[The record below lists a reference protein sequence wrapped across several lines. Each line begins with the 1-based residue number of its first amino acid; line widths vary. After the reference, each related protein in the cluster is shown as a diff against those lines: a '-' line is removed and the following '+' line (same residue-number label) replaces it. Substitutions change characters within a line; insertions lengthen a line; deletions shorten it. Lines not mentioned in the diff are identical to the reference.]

1 MKKILISIAASVAIL
16 AACSEYNSQR
26 ASDNILN
33 TAEKYFSEGQ
43 YDMAMKA
50 IDSLRKE
57 YPTAVETRKKALKL
71 YQNAALKEA
80 QADLALTD
88 QKMQEAIKE
97 YDIKKKIVDKAK
109 AELKASAEELDALTK
124 MKMRLDSL
132 QVRFDTQCAKIKYIH
147 KKQKE

>member
-16 AACSEYNSQR
+16 AACSENNSQR
-26 ASDNILN
+26 AADNILN
-33 TAEKYFSEGQ
+33 TAEKDFSEGQ

>member
-1 MKKILISIAASVAIL
+1 MKKILISIAASVTIL
-16 AACSEYNSQR
+16 AACSENNSQR
-26 ASDNILN
+26 AADNILN

>member
-16 AACSEYNSQR
+16 AACSENNSQR
-26 ASDNILN
+26 AADNILN

>member
-1 MKKILISIAASVAIL
+1 MKKILISIAASVTIL
-16 AACSEYNSQR
+16 AACSENNSQR
-26 ASDNILN
+26 AADNILN

-43 YDMAMKA
+43 YDMAMKV

>member
-1 MKKILISIAASVAIL
+1 M
-16 AACSEYNSQR
+16 
-26 ASDNILN
+26 
-33 TAEKYFSEGQ
+33 
-43 YDMAMKA
+43 
-50 IDSLRKE
+50 
-57 YPTAVETRKKALKL
+57 ETRKKALKL